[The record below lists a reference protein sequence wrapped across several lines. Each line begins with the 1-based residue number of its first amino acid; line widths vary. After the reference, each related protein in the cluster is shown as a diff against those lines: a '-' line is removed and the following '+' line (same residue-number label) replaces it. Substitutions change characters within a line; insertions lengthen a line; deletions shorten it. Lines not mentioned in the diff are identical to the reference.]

1 MTRMYPTR
9 VRSDLNRGE
18 RELFAAIR
26 DAPGS
31 EEWHCLHSVGLTG
44 HERKEYAQAD
54 FVLVGPAGVFALE
67 VKGGAV
73 ERTNGVWTIGPP
85 GSTYKSEEGPFA
97 QAESSTHPLR
107 KYLKAELKLSRSR
120 YLLGWGVAFP
130 HTRFTIRSPE
140 WDPAVIYDER
150 DTGQPFLAYL
160 DRLET
165 YFQGVRR
172 DLGRDRAP
180 RLSRQAVQDIVSA
193 LRGNFE
199 LTPTIRSLLGE
210 SQRELASLSV
220 SQFQVLD
227 LALHDHNPRLLC
239 DGAAGTGKTLIGME
253 AARRLAAEGKKVLL
267 LCFNTQLG
275 RFLSNDSAEMRDG
288 VTVATVHRFMTDLI
302 RKAGF
307 QAQLHSAPVDAPD
320 HFTHVLPDLFERAAE
335 TLLEEGELLQ
345 YDAIVID
352 EAQDVLS
359 GAIMDALGLI
369 LIGGFQNGRWL
380 ILLDTG
386 LQSQVYARMEPTV
399 LARLRQ
405 FAGAQLVLS
414 ENFRNPRAVV
424 REMVEVVGGETPAC
438 RRVLQSTVDYKRI
451 VDDRDA
457 GRKLQALLVELIR
470 GGAAPGAI
478 TILSARS
485 RRESLIV
492 RHPPEIGKAIC
503 HVEDAAA
510 CSPDAISASTISG
523 FKGLENEIIIL
534 TDVPALE
541 PLTDWGRAVLYVGMT
556 RARSKLFMLVDEAYL
571 DARTR

>member
-9 VRSDLNRGE
+9 VRSDTNRGE
-18 RELFAAIR
+18 RELFATIR
-26 DAPGS
+26 DAAGS

-44 HERKEYAQAD
+44 RGSKEYAQAD

-73 ERTNGVWTIGPP
+73 ERTNGVWIIGPP
-85 GSTYKSEEGPFA
+85 GSTYESEEGPFA
-97 QAESSTHPLR
+97 QAEGSIHPLR
-107 KYLKAELKLSRSR
+107 KFLKAELTLSRSR

-130 HTRFTIRSPE
+130 HTLFTIPSPE

-150 DTGQPFLAYL
+150 DTGRPFLTYL
-160 DRLET
+160 DRLEVH
-165 YFQGVRR
+165 FQSVRR
-172 DLGRDRAP
+172 GLGWGRAP
-180 RLSRQAVQDIVSA
+180 RLSQQTVDDIVSA
-193 LRGNFE
+193 LRGDFE

-210 SQRELASLSV
+210 SRRELASLSA

-253 AARRLAAEGKKVLL
+253 AARRLAAEGKSVLL
-267 LCFNTQLG
+267 LCFNTQLA
-275 RFLSNDSAEMRDG
+275 RFLSFDSAEMHDG

-302 RKAGF
+302 RRAGF
-307 QAQLHSAPVDAPD
+307 QAQLRSAPVEAPD
-320 HFTHVLPDLFERAAE
+320 HFTRVLPDLFEQAAE
-335 TLLEEGELLQ
+335 ALLEEGELPQ

-369 LIGGFQNGRWL
+369 LVGGFQNGRWL

-386 LQSQVYARMEPTV
+386 LQSRVYARMESAV
-399 LARLRQ
+399 LDRLRQ
-405 FAGAQLVLS
+405 NAGAQLVLS

-438 RRVLQSTVDYKRI
+438 RRVLQSTVDYRRI
-451 VDDRDA
+451 ANDHDA
-457 GRKLQALLVELIR
+457 GRKLQALLIELIR
-470 GGAAPGAI
+470 GGAAPGSI

-485 RRESLIV
+485 RKESLVV
-492 RHPPEIGKAIC
+492 RYPPEIAKVIC
-503 HVEDAAA
+503 HVEDAAD

-534 TDVPALE
+534 TDLPPLD